1 MHLHLPALEPASSA
15 LRQFRRLGEFPH
27 RQQIA
32 IETAR
37 RLLSPRWHGEL
48 HMINRNEWMIRHER
62 YRLPT
67 TPRTD
72 SISAAESYPTP
83 SLKTV
88 STFSM
93 SSIFFDGSP
102 LITTRSACLPAAI
115 VPMRSDSPRYCAP
128 LKVAI

>member
-1 MHLHLPALEPASSA
+1 M
-15 LRQFRRLGEFPH
+15 RC
-27 RQQIA
+27 
-32 IETAR
+32 
-37 RLLSPRWHGEL
+37 PRCAEAPDVAEKRKRVRACDLDSTGNL
-48 HMINRNEWMIRHER
+48 QLAKI

-72 SISAAESYPTP
+72 SISLAESYPTP
-83 SLKTV
+83 SLQTV

-93 SSIFFDGSP
+93 SSIFLDGSP
-102 LITTRSACLPAAI
+102 LFTTRSACFPAAI